1 MSHAYSRQHIRSP
14 RSTPSKGELVY
25 QRYYPHFDLNSRAV
39 KLPPIIKNELLV
51 GRVGQAVVPPSQGDS
66 HSVRRSNETLTV
78 SFPKIPDALS
88 QNIRNGSASTRHKA
102 ESTKTL
108 VKHVEKA
115 PINFPNSYT
124 VLPPIGKT
132 SSWRAQNGYSS
143 FQLPPRNGGKVPI
156 SDQDH
161 MKNRRRK
168 SPQRKRS
175 DHGLPPP
182 SLTTRTNS
190 SDPARNKE
198 SISTT
203 SLVEISTAV
212 EDQNDTI
219 KKRAVF
225 VSDNCTAKSTSAEDI
240 INYNEQ
246 PSLSNEDIQMTE
258 CDTVHVL
265 EKLELTKEAQ
275 EFLES
280 NQSKRR
286 PATCVEIDPSLKR
299 AVDVIRDNLL
309 RQTMEEL
316 CMMW

>member
-1 MSHAYSRQHIRSP
+1 MSHVYSRQHIRSS
-14 RSTPSKGELVY
+14 RSTPSKGELAY
-25 QRYYPHFDLNSRAV
+25 QRHFPHFDLNSRAV

-51 GRVGQAVVPPSQGDS
+51 GRVGQAVVPPSQGNS
-66 HSVRRSNETLTV
+66 HLVRRSNETLRTV

-88 QNIRNGSASTRHKA
+88 QNIRNGSASPRHKA

-132 SSWRAQNGYSS
+132 SLWRAQNGYSS
-143 FQLPPRNGGKVPI
+143 VQLPPRNGGKVPI
-156 SDQDH
+156 SVQDQ
-161 MKNRRRK
+161 MKSRRRM

-175 DHGLPPP
+175 DHGLLPP
-182 SLTTRTNS
+182 SPTTVNS

-203 SLVEISTAV
+203 SFVEISTAV
-212 EDQNDTI
+212 EDQNQTE
-219 KKRAVF
+219 KRAVF
-225 VSDNCTAKSTSAEDI
+225 VSDTSTAKSTSAEDAI
-240 INYNEQ
+240 DDNEQ
-246 PSLSNEDIQMTE
+246 PSLSNEDIEMTE

-280 NQSKRR
+280 DQSKRR
-286 PATCVEIDPSLKR
+286 PATCIEIDSSLKK
-299 AVDVIRDNLL
+299 AVDIIRDNLL